1 MSAPLVAKW
10 QELLSRGRVMDV
22 VEELEKTRIR
32 LTIQGNGFR
41 IDGPNALL
49 SPELGQMVDAH
60 AAELAVVVRLATL
73 AVDNFGLTRLHHAVL
88 TDDALEVM
96 RHLANG
102 ARPNLENRLGQTP
115 FHAAVAKGRPEIV
128 EALAMAG
135 ADFGKPDIDG
145 RTPLHIAVET
155 KSAPIVSFLLV
166 NGAPV
171 NKGDFFG
178 LTPLARAVGT
188 QQADIAQLLVEYG
201 GSLEDPQQFPSER
214 EFLQLVLRM
223 INGYSDEL
231 YAHSLRVA
239 DVARCIARDLELP
252 PDELKTV
259 RLGGLLHDLGKVS
272 LPDDIFDQA
281 DAEVSDENV
290 ELLMSHPE
298 DGAEALPA
306 SVVPAKWPVR
316 AVILH
321 HHEKWDGSGFPRGLA
336 GTEIPLAAQIVGLAD
351 YYDHLVTHRS
361 YDPSMPQKLA
371 LEHLNEQVDQHFG
384 AEVLDSLFRV
394 SDLLPFY
401 TPKRGGR

>member
-10 QELLSRGRVMDV
+10 RELLSRGRYLDV
-22 VEELEKTRIR
+22 IEELEKTRIR
-32 LTIQGNGFR
+32 LTIAGSGFR
-41 IDGPNALL
+41 VDGPSMLL
-49 SPELGQMVDAH
+49 SPELSQLLDSH
-60 AAELAVVVRLATL
+60 ANELAVVLRLSTL
-73 AVDNFGLTRLHHAVL
+73 GVDNFGLTRLHHAVL
-88 TDDALEVM
+88 TDDPGEVR

-102 ARPNLENRLGQTP
+102 ARPNQENRFGQTP
-115 FHAAVAKGRPEIV
+115 FQAAVSKGHKEVV
-128 EALAMAG
+128 EALALAG
-135 ADFGKPDIDG
+135 ADFDKADIDG
-145 RTPLHIAVET
+145 RTPLHIAVEARN
-155 KSAPIVSFLLV
+155 KDMVSFLLV
-166 NGAPV
+166 NGAAV

-178 LTPLARAVGT
+178 LTPLTRAVGSEQT
-188 QQADIAQLLVEYG
+188 EIAQLLVEYG
-201 GSLEDPQQFPSER
+201 GALEDPQQFPSER

-239 DVARCIARDLELP
+239 DVARCMARDLELP

-281 DAEVSDENV
+281 DSEVTDDDV
-290 ELLMSHPE
+290 DLLMSHPE

-306 SVVPAKWPVR
+306 SLVPAKWPVR
-316 AVILH
+316 SVILH
-321 HHEKWDGSGFPRGLA
+321 HHEKWDGSGFPKGLA
-336 GTEIPLAAQIVGLAD
+336 GTDIPLAAQLVGLAD

-361 YDPSMPQKLA
+361 YDPSMPQKQA
-371 LEHLNEQVDQHFG
+371 LEHLNEQVGQHFG

-401 TPKRGGR
+401 TPRKSE

>member
-1 MSAPLVAKW
+1 
-10 QELLSRGRVMDV
+10 MDV

-60 AAELAVVVRLATL
+60 ASELAVVLRLSTL

-88 TDDALEVM
+88 TDDAMEVM

-102 ARPNLENRLGQTP
+102 ARPNLENRFGQTP
-115 FHAAVAKGRPEIV
+115 FHAAVSKGRPEIV
-128 EALAMAG
+128 EALALAG
-135 ADFGKPDIDG
+135 ADFDKPDIDG
-145 RTPLHIAVET
+145 RTPLHIAVDSGHT
-155 KSAPIVSFLLV
+155 AVVSFLLV
-166 NGAPV
+166 NGAAV

-178 LTPLARAVGT
+178 LTPLARAVG
-188 QQADIAQLLVEYG
+188 AGRNEIAQLLVEYG
-201 GSLEDPQQFPSER
+201 GALEDPQQFPSER

-239 DVARCIARDLELP
+239 DVARCIARDLELS

-259 RLGGLLHDLGKVS
+259 RLGGLLHDVGKVS

-281 DAEVSDENV
+281 DADVSEENV

-298 DGAEALPA
+298 DGAEAIPPSA
-306 SVVPAKWPVR
+306 VPAKWPVR

-336 GTEIPLAAQIVGLAD
+336 GTDIPLAAQIVGLAD

-361 YDPSMPQKLA
+361 YDPAMPQKQA

-401 TPKRGGR
+401 TPTRR

>member
-10 QELLSRGRVMDV
+10 KELLYLGRTLDV

-32 LTIQGNGFR
+32 LTIVGNGFR

-49 SPELGQMVDAH
+49 SPELGQLIDAH
-60 AAELAVVVRLATL
+60 ANELAVVLRLSTL
-73 AVDNFGLTRLHHAVL
+73 GTDSLGLTRLHHAVL
-88 TDDALEVM
+88 TDDAPEVR

-102 ARPNLENRLGQTP
+102 ARPNGENRLGQTP
-115 FHAAVAKGRPEIV
+115 FHAAVTRGKTEVV
-128 EALAMAG
+128 EALALGG
-135 ADFGKPDIDG
+135 ADFAKPDIDG
-145 RTPLHIAVET
+145 RSPLHIAVE
-155 KSAPIVSFLLV
+155 ADHREVVGFLLV

-171 NKGDFFG
+171 NQGDFFG
-178 LTPLARAVGT
+178 LTPLARAVGGNK
-188 QQADIAQLLVEYG
+188 AEIAQLLVEYG
-201 GSLEDPQQFPSER
+201 GALEDPTQPAADR

-223 INGYSDEL
+223 INGYSNEL

-239 DVARCIARDLELP
+239 DVARCMARDLELP

-281 DAEVSDENV
+281 DSEVSDDNV
-290 ELLMSHPE
+290 DLLMSHPE

-316 AVILH
+316 NVILH
-321 HHEKWDGSGFPRGLA
+321 HHEKWDGSGFPSGLA
-336 GTEIPLAAQIVGLAD
+336 GTQIPLAVQLVGLAD

-361 YDPSMPQKLA
+361 YDPSTPQKQA
-371 LEHLNEQVDQHFG
+371 LEHLNEQAGQHFG
-384 AEVLDSLFRV
+384 EEVLDSLFRV
-394 SDLLPFY
+394 ADLLPYY
-401 TPKRGGR
+401 TPRR